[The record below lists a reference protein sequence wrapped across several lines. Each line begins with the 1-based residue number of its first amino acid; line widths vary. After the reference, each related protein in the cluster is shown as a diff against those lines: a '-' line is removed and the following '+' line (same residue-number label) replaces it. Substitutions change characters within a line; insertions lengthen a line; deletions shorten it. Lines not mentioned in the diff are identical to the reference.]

1 MAFPQEDL
9 DLVLVPIGL
18 LLMFTYNLFF
28 LYRYLRFPKTTVM
41 GVENEDKRAWV
52 EAILQVYMQVYFQEV
67 LSLIVWTA
75 NLLFDRVNDLVLS
88 TTVVLQIVVLA
99 NLCRQGNVEE
109 KSVGVSVVT
118 SNVSAAT
125 FFASLCLTLCS
136 LLGAWIA
143 NSPSSTN
150 IFDSVLLFGDP
161 KPSTAAIKHLCLILC
176 FLVSFA
182 CFLQSARHHVH
193 ASYLITTPTTPGSLV
208 DPEDVKVVVIRGGEF
223 WSLGHRS
230 LYFALSLLLWFFGPV
245 PMFASSVV
253 LVMIL
258 HHHDAYSIPTKRRP
272 LGKKTQIENRV

>member
-1 MAFPQEDL
+1 MAFPQDDL
-9 DLVLVPIGL
+9 DLVLVPSGL
-18 LLMFTYNLFF
+18 LLMFAYNLFF

-41 GVENEDKRAWV
+41 GVENDDKRAWV
-52 EAILQVYMQVYFQEV
+52 EAILQ
-67 LSLIVWTA
+67 
-75 NLLFDRVNDLVLS
+75 
-88 TTVVLQIVVLA
+88 
-99 NLCRQGNVEE
+99 GNVDE

-125 FFASLCLTLCS
+125 FFASVCLTLCS

-143 NSPSSTN
+143 NSPSSSN
-150 IFDSVLLFGDP
+150 IFDSVLLFSDP

-193 ASYLITTPTTPGSLV
+193 ASYLITTPMTPRSLI

-258 HHHDAYSIPTKRRP
+258 HHHDAYSIPIKRRP
-272 LGKKTQIENRV
+272 LGKKTQIENKV

>member
-18 LLMFTYNLFF
+18 LLMFAYNLFF
-28 LYRYLRFPKTTVM
+28 LYRYLHFPKTTVM
-41 GVENEDKRAWV
+41 GIENDDKRAWV
-52 EAILQVYMQVYFQEV
+52 EAILQ
-67 LSLIVWTA
+67 
-75 NLLFDRVNDLVLS
+75 
-88 TTVVLQIVVLA
+88 
-99 NLCRQGNVEE
+99 GNVDVQ
-109 KSVGVSVVT
+109 SVGVSVVT

-125 FFASLCLTLCS
+125 FFASVCLTLCS

-143 NSPSSTN
+143 NSPSSSN
-150 IFDSVLLFGDP
+150 IFNAVLLFGDS
-161 KPSTAAIKHLCLILC
+161 KPSTAAVKHLCLLLC

-193 ASYLITTPTTPGSLV
+193 ASYLITTPGSLV
-208 DPEDVKVVVIRGGEF
+208 DPEDVKLVVIRGGEF

-245 PMFASSVV
+245 PMFITSVV

-258 HHHDAYSIPTKRRP
+258 HHHDKYSIPIKRRP
-272 LGKKTQIENRV
+272 LGKKTQIESRV